1 MVSSE
6 AKRRGEE
13 NIMKNLWKD
22 NRFLIIF
29 IFLMVLFRTS
39 VADWNTVPT
48 GSMKPTI
55 LEGDRIWVNKVAYN
69 FNIPF
74 THISLSHIDDPKR
87 GDIIIFDSAVANKR
101 LVKRVIGLPGDTIRM
116 LNNVLFINEKPL
128 HYEIITKDQDKFIVQ
143 EMFASS
149 THQIR
154 LNLESF
160 NRSSSFNKITIP
172 KNQYLVLGDNRNN
185 SADSRYIGLIPR
197 KEIIG
202 RAKHVVMSL
211 NYDNYYLPRANR
223 FLHKL

>member
-1 MVSSE
+1 
-6 AKRRGEE
+6 
-13 NIMKNLWKD
+13 MKNLWKD

-74 THISLSHIDDPKR
+74 THISLRHIDDPKR

-116 LNNVLFINEKPL
+116 VNNMLFINEKSL
-128 HYEIITKDQDKFIVQ
+128 NYEIITKDQDKLIVQ

-154 LNLESF
+154 LNLESV
-160 NRSSSFNKITIP
+160 NRTSSFNKITIP
-172 KNQYLVLGDNRNN
+172 ENQYLVLGDNRNN

-202 RAKHVVMSL
+202 RAKHAVMSL